1 MLEEGNILYFDPFY
15 FKNGNP
21 AKPKYFVVLKNI
33 DNNSILASLPTSKDS
48 IPEKEEIEN
57 GCVEL
62 PNINFNC
69 FVISNSIKVTN
80 CGKMFDV
87 QTHLYGHQLD
97 IYENEKLKELYPLQ
111 DNDYFIWGKMKVE
124 IYTDLINCL
133 KNSGTV
139 KQKHKRILE

>member
-69 FVISNSIKVTN
+69 FVISNSIK
-80 CGKMFDV
+80 
-87 QTHLYGHQLD
+87 
-97 IYENEKLKELYPLQ
+97 
-111 DNDYFIWGKMKVE
+111 
-124 IYTDLINCL
+124 
-133 KNSGTV
+133 
-139 KQKHKRILE
+139 